1 MPLRRVCVFCGS
13 NPGAR
18 PEYAAAAAAVGRL
31 LAESGVTLVYGG
43 ASVGL
48 MGTLADAAL
57 AAGGKVVGVI
67 PESLA
72 DREISHPGLTELQVV
87 STMHE
92 RKAAMADLSDG
103 FLALP
108 GGIGTMEELFE
119 IWTWGHLGYHEKP
132 CGLLNI
138 AEYYT
143 SLLKFVDDMVVEKF
157 VRETQRGMLIVDRDP
172 EALLRAMADF
182 RPPETRRQ
190 PARDDS

>member
-18 PEYAAAAAAVGRL
+18 PEYAAAAATVGRL

-190 PARDDS
+190 LARDDS